1 MKITK
6 KDVEYIAHLARLEID
21 ANEIEL
27 YTMQVDRILEYV
39 DKLNSLDT
47 KGIEPTSHPMPVVCV
62 LREDEARESF
72 SQAEATQNAPEK
84 KGGFFKVPPI
94 IETEE

>member
-21 ANEIEL
+21 PNEIEL
-27 YTMQVDRILEYV
+27 CTMQVDRILEYV

-47 KGIEPTSHPMPVVCV
+47 KSIEPTSHPMPVVCV
-62 LREDEARESF
+62 LRKDEVRESF
-72 SQAEATQNAPEK
+72 SQTEATQNAPEK
-84 KGGFFKVPPI
+84 KGGSFKVPPI
-94 IETEE
+94 IEMEE

>member
-47 KGIEPTSHPMPVVCV
+47 KGIEPTSHPMPVICV
-62 LREDEARESF
+62 LREDKARESF
-72 SQAEATQNAPEK
+72 GQAEATQNAPEK

>member
-6 KDVEYIAHLARLEID
+6 KDVEYIAHLGRLEID
-21 ANEIEL
+21 PNEIEL

-47 KGIEPTSHPMPVVCV
+47 KDIEPTSHPMPVVCV
-62 LREDEARESF
+62 LREDKVKKSF
-72 SQAEATQNAPEK
+72 SQAESIQNAPEK

>member
-6 KDVEYIAHLARLEID
+6 KDIEYIAHLGRLEID
-21 ANEIEL
+21 PSEIEL
-27 YTMQVDRILEYV
+27 YTVQIGSVLEYV

-47 KGIEPTSHPMPVVCV
+47 KGIQPTSHPMPVTCV
-62 LREDEARESF
+62 LREDEVRESF
-72 SQAEATQNAPEK
+72 SQEEATQNAPEK

-94 IETEE
+94 IEMEE